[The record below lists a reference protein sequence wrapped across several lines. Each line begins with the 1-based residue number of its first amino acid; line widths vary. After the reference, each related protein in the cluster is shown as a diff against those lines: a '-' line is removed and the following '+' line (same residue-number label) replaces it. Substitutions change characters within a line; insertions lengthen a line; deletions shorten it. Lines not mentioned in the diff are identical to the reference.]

1 MTAIHARL
9 GQPDADLDV
18 DGARRSAVHAD
29 ARGLDGADHAASP
42 ILGRPDPRLASP
54 GSAAAGLMALQRT
67 AGNAAVA
74 SLLAPRATVQR
85 DVQIDEM
92 TSRVDVSDAAAGAA
106 GAAGA
111 TAGGPGGPVTSDGAN
126 TTITGAM
133 INLDTPMTQT
143 GGVIRAGTIIADSVV
158 ATSYS
163 PGAGNLW

>member
-1 MTAIHARL
+1 
-9 GQPDADLDV
+9 
-18 DGARRSAVHAD
+18 
-29 ARGLDGADHAASP
+29 
-42 ILGRPDPRLASP
+42 
-54 GSAAAGLMALQRT
+54 MALQRT

-74 SLLAPRATVQR
+74 SLLAPRASVQR

-92 TSRVDVSDAAAGAA
+92 STRVDVSDAAAGAA

-111 TAGGPGGPVTSDGAN
+111 TAGGPGGPVTSDGSN
-126 TTITGAM
+126 TTITGGM